1 MKLKGVRVNDKIQK
15 LLSKELSF
23 RAAVVVGSD
32 VVREMQSIQNTYPLA
47 TMAVGRTMIAA
58 ALMASHLKDEQLVSL
73 YFKGDG
79 PLEMVFAE
87 ADHQGHVRGYTPQ
100 PQVQGGDMGA
110 ELGLAVGAAV
120 GSGLLTVVHSHPQQ
134 KAPQRG
140 TVAIQTGEIAE
151 DVAFYLF
158 QSQQVKSL
166 LSIGVKVN
174 SYGMVQSAAGIL
186 IELLPGHAE
195 ATVATLEKNFKEAGS
210 ISELVAAGGGVPEII
225 AKYLKDLPVHDLEH
239 PFALTYQ
246 CRCSKERLGNALAL
260 LGHLEV
266 ESMIQDN
273 QAAEARCE
281 FCGRKYTIEIE
292 ELKMLL
298 EKLRSGPS
306 H

>member
-1 MKLKGVRVNDKIQK
+1 VNDKIQK

-32 VVREMQSIQNTYPLA
+32 VVREMQGIQNTYPLA
-47 TMAVGRTMIAA
+47 TMAVGRAMIAA
-58 ALMASHLKDEQLVSL
+58 ALMASHLKDDQLVSL

-158 QSQQVKSL
+158 QSQQIKSL

-174 SYGMVQSAAGIL
+174 SYGLVQSAAGIL
-186 IELLPGHAE
+186 IELLPGYSDT
-195 ATVATLEKNFKEAGS
+195 TVATLEKNFKEAGS
-210 ISELVAAGGGVPEII
+210 ISELVAAGGGVPEIV
-225 AKYLKDLPVHDLEH
+225 AKYLSGLPVHDLEH
-239 PFALTYQ
+239 PHSLTYQ

-273 QAAEARCE
+273 QPAEARCE
-281 FCGRKYTIEIE
+281 FCGRKYTLEIE

-298 EKLRSGPS
+298 EKLRSGPA